1 MFGDLELDLR
11 WNFKVPH
18 ALGVLIH
25 LQIPKSKIPTN
36 FFEFFRSKKAKFRC
50 LVI

>member
-1 MFGDLELDLR
+1 MFGNSKLDLQ

-25 LQIPKSKIPTN
+25 LQMPKSKAPTKKI
-36 FFEFFRSKKAKFRC
+36 EF
-50 LVI
+50 

>member
-1 MFGDLELDLR
+1 MFGDLKLGLR

-25 LQIPKSKIPTN
+25 LQSPKSKSPTIN
-36 FFEFFRSKKAKFRC
+36 FEF
-50 LVI
+50 

>member
-1 MFGDLELDLR
+1 MFGDLKLELR

-25 LQIPKSKIPTN
+25 FEMPKSKSPTN
-36 FFEFFRSKKAKFRC
+36 FFKF
-50 LVI
+50 

>member
-1 MFGDLELDLR
+1 MFGDLELELP

-25 LQIPKSKIPTN
+25 LQSPKSETPTI
-36 FFEFFRSKKAKFRC
+36 FIEFFG
-50 LVI
+50 

>member
-1 MFGDLELDLR
+1 MFGDLKLELR

-25 LQIPKSKIPTN
+25 LNPLRMES
-36 FFEFFRSKKAKFRC
+36 C
-50 LVI
+50 LVTSQKYSAVLDLP

>member
-1 MFGDLELDLR
+1 MFGDLILVLQL
-11 WNFKVPH
+11 NFKVPH

-25 LQIPKSKIPTN
+25 LKSPKSKSPTTI
-36 FFEFFRSKKAKFRC
+36 FEFYIKKAQFRC